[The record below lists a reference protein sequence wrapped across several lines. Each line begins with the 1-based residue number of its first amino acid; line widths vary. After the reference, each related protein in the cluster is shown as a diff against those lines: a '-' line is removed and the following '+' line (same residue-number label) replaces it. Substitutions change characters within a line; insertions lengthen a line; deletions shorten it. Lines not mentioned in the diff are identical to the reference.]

1 MPPEPTPVDDL
12 TRDHRAS
19 DEPAAAATTS
29 GVAALDDSAPIVDGA
44 ERRSGA
50 IGEPASPADPKT
62 PQPARWIPT
71 TALVAYL
78 ACRVATVIAVAVA
91 DLSTHNSV
99 VFDLTRWDGAWF
111 LRAVHDGYPSHLPMS
126 HGHVVANPIA
136 FFPLFPLVVRAGA
149 AVGLNAGV
157 AALVLSG
164 VTGFTAVWAVGLLAR
179 RLAGDSAG
187 ARAALLFAVFP
198 GTFVFSFAYSEGIVV
213 TCVAFGLL
221 ALLDRRWW
229 LAGVLGA
236 VATAASPVALAFAV
250 SCVWAAA
257 VAIRR
262 DRRLSA
268 LVAPVLAPLGF
279 VAYMTYLRLHTG
291 QLNAWRLTERGGWKS
306 YPSLAYP
313 FQIAWKFLSNPL
325 SPTLT
330 GQILVAGS
338 VAAVIGVVLMIRE
351 HQPAPVFL
359 YGLCAVGSAAVSLP
373 VGLRPR
379 FLMLAFPLV
388 MAAGT
393 RYSGRTHRILVVACV
408 VLLALM
414 TALEAGS
421 NAVFP

>member
-1 MPPEPTPVDDL
+1 MPPEPTPVDGR
-12 TRDHRAS
+12 TADHPVHG
-19 DEPAAAATTS
+19 EPAAGDVAVDDVTPTIDVVTPGVGPADEPQSTTAAEVPPATRWVPT
-29 GVAALDDSAPIVDGA
+29 AALI
-44 ERRSGA
+44 
-50 IGEPASPADPKT
+50 
-62 PQPARWIPT
+62 
-71 TALVAYL
+71 AYL

-149 AVGLNAGV
+149 AVGLHAGV

-164 VTGFTAVWAVGLLAR
+164 VTGFTAVWAVGLVAR

-236 VATAASPVALAFAV
+236 VATAASPVALAFVV
-250 SCVWAAA
+250 SCAWAAA
-257 VAIRR
+257 ASIRR
-262 DRRLSA
+262 DRRPGPL
-268 LVAPVLAPLGF
+268 LAPLLAPLGF
-279 VAYMTYLRLHTG
+279 VAYMAYLRLHTG

-313 FQIAWKFLSNPL
+313 FQIVWKFVSNPL

-330 GQILVAGS
+330 GQILVAGT

-388 MAAGT
+388 IAAGT
-393 RYSGRTHRILVVACV
+393 RYSGRTHRILVAVCV

-414 TALEAGS
+414 TVLEAGS